1 MKTQIRILKSLSLIA
16 FVSII
21 FSCTKDKVD
30 PALVL
35 DEVLVPEGYHQND
48 DPSSEALSRLEELR
62 LEHPDDH
69 FYYLE
74 RENKSVTSAREW
86 VFPQKELKIE
96 HADFEKASNKNQN
109 AKLMGVIVKKI
120 KGNWRDEVFVV
131 LNNQPSPKAGF
142 KEFFKYV
149 SENLKYPEEA
159 KKLGLEGKVFVQFIV
174 DDKGK
179 LTKVQ
184 AVKGIGGGCDEE
196 AIRVLKD
203 APNWN
208 PAMVVDMPVKTR
220 MILPITYQFGPSA
233 KGSSKIEEVVF
244 D

>member
-16 FVSII
+16 IASII
-21 FSCTKDKVD
+21 FSCTQDKAD

-35 DEVLVPEGYHQND
+35 DDVFVPEGYHQND
-48 DPSSEALSRLEELR
+48 DPSSETLSRLEELR

-74 RENKSVTSAREW
+74 RVNKSVTSAREW
-86 VFPQKELKIE
+86 VFPQRELKIE
-96 HADFEKASNKNQN
+96 HADFEKTKNQNQN

-120 KGNWRDEVFVV
+120 KGDWRDEVFVV
-131 LNNQPSPKAGF
+131 LDNQPSPKAGM
-142 KEFFKYV
+142 KEFFEYV
-149 SENLKYPEEA
+149 TENLRYPEEA
-159 KKLGLEGKVFVQFIV
+159 KKAGIQGKVFVQFIV

-196 AIRVLKD
+196 AVRVLQE

-220 MILPITYQFGPSA
+220 MILPVTY
-233 KGSSKIEEVVF
+233 KL